1 MKFFKADWGL
11 LFYANNEEDDFMHTV
26 KNNTKNDNIGYL
38 IGVWGVCLVLVWIGI
53 YKFTPTEAKLIQPL
67 VKNHFAMNWLY
78 DLFPV
83 QTVSNIIGTAEII
96 VAIGLIVGIK
106 NPKVGF
112 YSGIAAAAI
121 FITTLSFL
129 LTTPNT
135 WKISDGIPVTNFF
148 LVKDIL
154 FLAVSI
160 SIIERNKP
168 SNK

>member
-1 MKFFKADWGL
+1 
-11 LFYANNEEDDFMHTV
+11 MHAIE
-26 KNNTKNDNIGYL
+26 NNTKTDNIGYL
-38 IGVWGVCLVLVWIGI
+38 IGVFGVALVLIWIGV

-67 VKNHFAMNWLY
+67 VENHFAMNWLY
-78 DLFPV
+78 DLFSV
-83 QTVSNIIGTAEII
+83 QAVSNLIGAAEII
-96 VAIGLIVGIK
+96 VALGLIVGIK
-106 NPKVGF
+106 KPKIAF

-135 WKISDGIPVTNFF
+135 WKVSDGVLVTNFF

-168 SNK
+168 SN